1 MVTTTKPTV
10 RMYMDRETHALSPDD
25 DILAAVGRLID
36 ERVTGMPVVDAQG
49 HVIGRLSEYECLQ
62 LLATGQA
69 GERARGTVRDFMST
83 EFTAVPST
91 MDIYYVAG
99 MFLADPRHRRFVVV
113 DGGQLVGV
121 ITRKD
126 ILRAVRTGLTG
137 G

>member
-1 MVTTTKPTV
+1 
-10 RMYMDRETHALSPDD
+10 MYMDRETHALSPDD

-62 LLATGQA
+62 LLAAGQA
-69 GERARGTVRDFMST
+69 GERASGTVRDFMST

-99 MFLADPRHRRFVVV
+99 MFLAEPRHRRFLVV

-126 ILRAVRTGLTG
+126 ILRAVRSGLTG